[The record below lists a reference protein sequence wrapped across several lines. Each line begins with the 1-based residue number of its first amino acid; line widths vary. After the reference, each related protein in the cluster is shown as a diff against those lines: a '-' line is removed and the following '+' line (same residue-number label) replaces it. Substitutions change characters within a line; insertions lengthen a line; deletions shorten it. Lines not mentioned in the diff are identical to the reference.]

1 MKSESDNN
9 EKPQSKVDK
18 NLMQALN
25 MSVPLGAD
33 TDSANS
39 KIIVSPSSITGTNDS
54 DRDYREVRDNLKR
67 VIVQSEDAIQGV
79 LQVAQETQ
87 SARAYEVAA
96 QLIQATLEANNKL
109 MHLHKQLKDIK
120 REDPIKAAG
129 SVTTTNNNIFVGN
142 TAELS
147 KFLRA
152 RKDLETAT
160 KELPPGE
167 DIIDAR

>member
-1 MKSESDNN
+1 MNGESRVDVNLDNAIFGQPLP
-9 EKPQSKVDK
+9 ER
-18 NLMQALN
+18 
-25 MSVPLGAD
+25 SVEVSSLTPV
-33 TDSANS
+33 
-39 KIIVSPSSITGTNDS
+39 KIVSSITGNS
-54 DRDYREVRDNLKR
+54 DTDKDYREVRDNLKR

-87 SARAYEVAA
+87 SSRAYEVAA

-120 REDPIKAAG
+120 REDPVKASG

-152 RKDLETAT
+152 RKDLESAT
-160 KELPPGE
+160 KELPPANQ
-167 DIIDAR
+167 DIIDAQ

>member
-1 MKSESDNN
+1 MNGE
-9 EKPQSKVDK
+9 SKVDM
-18 NLMQALN
+18 NLDNAIFGGVLPERQ
-25 MSVPLGAD
+25 D
-33 TDSANS
+33 
-39 KIIVSPSSITGTNDS
+39 KIEIPQPTPVKIASSLTGNADS
-54 DRDYREVRDNLKR
+54 DKDYREVRDNLKR

-120 REDPIKAAG
+120 REDPVKAAG

-147 KFLRA
+147 RFLRA
-152 RKDLETAT
+152 RKDLEVAT
-160 KELPPGE
+160 KELPPG
-167 DIIDAR
+167 DIIDAS

>member
-1 MKSESDNN
+1 MNGE
-9 EKPQSKVDK
+9 SKVDM
-18 NLMQALN
+18 NLNAAIFGEKIPDKDDKIVVSEPVKISSALTGN
-25 MSVPLGAD
+25 AD
-33 TDSANS
+33 A
-39 KIIVSPSSITGTNDS
+39 

-67 VIVQSEDAIQGV
+67 VIIQSEDAIQGV

-87 SARAYEVAA
+87 SSRAYEVAA

-120 REDPIKAAG
+120 RDDPVKTGG

-147 KFLRA
+147 RFLRA

-160 KELPPGE
+160 KELPPG
-167 DIIDAR
+167 DIIDAS

>member
-1 MKSESDNN
+1 MNGESRVDMNLDNAIFGQPLSER
-9 EKPQSKVDK
+9 QI
-18 NLMQALN
+18 Q
-25 MSVPLGAD
+25 
-33 TDSANS
+33 TTSAS
-39 KIIVSPSSITGTNDS
+39 PVKIASSITGNS
-54 DRDYREVRDNLKR
+54 DTDKDYREVRDNLKR

-120 REDPIKAAG
+120 REDPMKASG

-152 RKDLETAT
+152 RKDLESAT
-160 KELPPGE
+160 KELPPANE

>member
-1 MKSESDNN
+1 MSGESRVDMNLNN
-9 EKPQSKVDK
+9 AIFGQAMPAEEKIEIPQ
-18 NLMQALN
+18 
-25 MSVPLGAD
+25 PLPV
-33 TDSANS
+33 
-39 KIIVSPSSITGTNDS
+39 KISSSITGNSDT

-87 SARAYEVAA
+87 SSRAYEVAA

-120 REDPIKAAG
+120 REDPLKTTG

-152 RKDLETAT
+152 RKDLESAT
-160 KELPPGE
+160 KELPPAGG
-167 DIIDAR
+167 DIIDAS

>member
-1 MKSESDNN
+1 MNGE
-9 EKPQSKVDK
+9 SKVDM
-18 NLMQALN
+18 NLNAAIFGEKIPDKGDKIVVSEPVKISSSLTGN
-25 MSVPLGAD
+25 AD
-33 TDSANS
+33 A
-39 KIIVSPSSITGTNDS
+39 

-67 VIVQSEDAIQGV
+67 VIIQSEDAIQGV

-87 SARAYEVAA
+87 SSRAYEVAA

-120 REDPIKAAG
+120 RDDPVKAGG

-147 KFLRA
+147 RFLRA

-160 KELPPGE
+160 KELPPG
-167 DIIDAR
+167 DIIDAS

>member
-1 MKSESDNN
+1 MNGE
-9 EKPQSKVDK
+9 SKVDM
-18 NLMQALN
+18 NLNAAIFGEKIPDKGDKIVVSEPVKISSSLTGN
-25 MSVPLGAD
+25 AD
-33 TDSANS
+33 A
-39 KIIVSPSSITGTNDS
+39 

-67 VIVQSEDAIQGV
+67 VIIQSEDAIQGV

-87 SARAYEVAA
+87 SSRAYEVAA

-120 REDPIKAAG
+120 RDDPVKTGG

-147 KFLRA
+147 RFLRA

-160 KELPPGE
+160 KELPPG
-167 DIIDAR
+167 DIIDAS

>member
-1 MKSESDNN
+1 MSGE
-9 EKPQSKVDK
+9 SKVDM
-18 NLMQALN
+18 NLDNAIFGQ
-25 MSVPLGAD
+25 PLPERQEKA
-33 TDSANS
+33 TP
-39 KIIVSPSSITGTNDS
+39 IVGSPIKLVSSITGNS
-54 DRDYREVRDNLKR
+54 DTDKDYREVRDNLKR

>member
-1 MKSESDNN
+1 MNGE
-9 EKPQSKVDK
+9 SKVDM
-18 NLMQALN
+18 NLNAAIFGEKIPDKGDKIVASEPVKISSSLTGN
-25 MSVPLGAD
+25 AD
-33 TDSANS
+33 A
-39 KIIVSPSSITGTNDS
+39 

-67 VIVQSEDAIQGV
+67 VIIQSEDAIQGV

-87 SARAYEVAA
+87 SSRAYEVAA

-120 REDPIKAAG
+120 RDDPVKTGG

-147 KFLRA
+147 RFLRA

-160 KELPPGE
+160 KELPPG
-167 DIIDAR
+167 DIIDAS

>member
-1 MKSESDNN
+1 MNGESRVDINLDNAIFGQPLPERDN
-9 EKPQSKVDK
+9 KIEISQSTPIKISS
-18 NLMQALN
+18 
-25 MSVPLGAD
+25 SVTGNSD
-33 TDSANS
+33 TD
-39 KIIVSPSSITGTNDS
+39 K
-54 DRDYREVRDNLKR
+54 DYREVRDNLKR
-67 VIVQSEDAIQGV
+67 VIIQSEDAIQGV

-87 SARAYEVAA
+87 SSRAYEVAA

-120 REDPIKAAG
+120 REDPLKASG

-152 RKDLETAT
+152 RKDLESAT
-160 KELPPGE
+160 KELPPANE

>member
-1 MKSESDNN
+1 MNNN
-9 EKPQSKVDK
+9 EPSRVDK
-18 NLMQALN
+18 NLLEALN
-25 MSVPLGAD
+25 MPSIPAQEVAP
-33 TDSANS
+33 TDSAVVKISSSLTGNS
-39 KIIVSPSSITGTNDS
+39 DA

-67 VIVQSEDAIQGV
+67 IIIQSEDAIQGV
-79 LQVAQETQ
+79 LEVASETQ
-87 SARAYEVAA
+87 SSRAYEVAA

-120 REDPIKAAG
+120 KEDAAKAGG

-147 KFLRA
+147 RFLRA

-160 KELPPGE
+160 KELPPG
-167 DIIDAR
+167 DIIDAS

>member
-1 MKSESDNN
+1 MSGESRVDINLDNAIFGQPLPERDN
-9 EKPQSKVDK
+9 KIEISQSTPIKISS
-18 NLMQALN
+18 
-25 MSVPLGAD
+25 SVTGNSD
-33 TDSANS
+33 TD
-39 KIIVSPSSITGTNDS
+39 K
-54 DRDYREVRDNLKR
+54 DYREVRDNLKR
-67 VIVQSEDAIQGV
+67 VIIQSEDAIQGV

-87 SARAYEVAA
+87 SSRAYEVAA

-120 REDPIKAAG
+120 REDPLKASG

-152 RKDLETAT
+152 RKDLESAT
-160 KELPPGE
+160 KELPPANE

>member
-1 MKSESDNN
+1 MNGE
-9 EKPQSKVDK
+9 SKVDM
-18 NLMQALN
+18 NLNAAIFGEKIPDKDDKIVVSEPVKISSSLTGN
-25 MSVPLGAD
+25 AD
-33 TDSANS
+33 A
-39 KIIVSPSSITGTNDS
+39 

-67 VIVQSEDAIQGV
+67 VIIQSEDAIQGV

-87 SARAYEVAA
+87 SSRAYEVAA

-120 REDPIKAAG
+120 RDDPVKTGG

-147 KFLRA
+147 RFLRA

-160 KELPPGE
+160 KELPPG
-167 DIIDAR
+167 DIIDAS

>member
-1 MKSESDNN
+1 MNGE
-9 EKPQSKVDK
+9 SKVDM
-18 NLMQALN
+18 NLNAAIFGEKIPDKDDKIVVSEPVKISSSLTGN
-25 MSVPLGAD
+25 AD
-33 TDSANS
+33 A
-39 KIIVSPSSITGTNDS
+39 

-67 VIVQSEDAIQGV
+67 VIIQSEDAIQGV

-87 SARAYEVAA
+87 SSRAYEVAA

-120 REDPIKAAG
+120 RDDPVKTGG

-147 KFLRA
+147 RFLRA

-160 KELPPGE
+160 KEFPPG
-167 DIIDAR
+167 DIIDAS

>member
-1 MKSESDNN
+1 MNGG
-9 EKPQSKVDK
+9 SKVDM
-18 NLMQALN
+18 NLDNAIFGKPLQEHQKKVEISQSAL
-25 MSVPLGAD
+25 VPL
-33 TDSANS
+33 
-39 KIIVSPSSITGTNDS
+39 SSITGNS
-54 DRDYREVRDNLKR
+54 DTDKDYREVRDNLKR

-120 REDPIKAAG
+120 REDSTKASG
-129 SVTTTNNNIFVGN
+129 SITTTNNNIFVGN

-152 RKDLETAT
+152 RQDLESAT
-160 KELPPGE
+160 KELPPADK
-167 DIIDAR
+167 DIVDAR

>member
-1 MKSESDNN
+1 MNEKLKVDNN
-9 EKPQSKVDK
+9 
-18 NLMQALN
+18 LN
-25 MSVPLGAD
+25 NVIFGESLSGE
-33 TDSANS
+33 SLELNS
-39 KIIVSPSSITGTNDS
+39 LSQNFLVKSTASSITGQADS
-54 DRDYREVRDNLKR
+54 DKDYREVRDNLKR

-120 REDPIKAAG
+120 REDPIKTAG
-129 SVTTTNNNIFVGN
+129 NVTTTNNNIFVGN

-152 RKDLETAT
+152 RRDLETAT
-160 KELPPGE
+160 KQLPPDG

>member
-1 MKSESDNN
+1 MNGE
-9 EKPQSKVDK
+9 SKVDM
-18 NLMQALN
+18 NLNAAIFGEKISDKGDKIVVSEPVKISSSLTGN
-25 MSVPLGAD
+25 AD
-33 TDSANS
+33 A
-39 KIIVSPSSITGTNDS
+39 

-67 VIVQSEDAIQGV
+67 VIIQSEDAIQGV

-87 SARAYEVAA
+87 SSRAYEVAA

-120 REDPIKAAG
+120 RDDPVKTGG

-147 KFLRA
+147 RFLRA

-160 KELPPGE
+160 KELPPG
-167 DIIDAR
+167 DIIDAS